1 MAQQTLYLGCHLSN
15 AKGYAAA
22 GRVALS
28 IGANTF
34 QFFTRNPRGG
44 GAKAIDPDDAEAL
57 NALCR
62 EHQFSTLVAH
72 APYTLNPCSADAK
85 VRDFAYRCLGEDIAR
100 MENFPNQVY
109 NLHPGSH
116 VGQGIESGI
125 RQTVSLIN
133 EILTPRQST
142 TVLFETMSG
151 GGSEIGGRFEQI
163 AALISGTRLQ
173 DKIGVCLDTCHV
185 FAAGYD
191 IKHDLDG
198 VLEAIGLGGDD
209 NAGARL
215 TVLRAIDKL
224 DKFDL
229 IVLDDLSYVRKDQV
243 ETSALFELIAHRYE
257 RHSLAITANQ
267 PFSAWD
273 NVFPDPAMTVAA
285 IDRLVHHAE
294 VLTLAGDSYRTRA
307 RRELLAKERNN

>member
-1 MAQQTLYLGCHLSN
+1 MEQSTLYLGCHLSN

-44 GAKAIDPDDAEAL
+44 GAKTIDPEDAEAL
-57 NALCR
+57 NVLCR
-62 EHQFSTLVAH
+62 ENRFGTLVAH

-100 MENFPNQVY
+100 MEYFPNQVY

-116 VGQGIESGI
+116 VGQGIAAGI
-125 RQTVSLIN
+125 RLNVNLIN
-133 EILTPRQST
+133 EILTPEQST

-163 AALISGTRLQ
+163 AELINGTARQ
-173 DKIGVCLDTCHV
+173 DKIGVCLDTCHI

-191 IKHDLDG
+191 VKNDLDG
-198 VLEAIGLGGDD
+198 VLEAFDKIVGLRWLKALHLNDSLFDLACGKDRHARIGEGFIGLDAMQRIAHHEAFRGLPMILETPNEPPEHGDEIK
-209 NAGARL
+209 L
-215 TVLRAIDKL
+215 LRA
-224 DKFDL
+224 
-229 IVLDDLSYVRKDQV
+229 
-243 ETSALFELIAHRYE
+243 
-257 RHSLAITANQ
+257 
-267 PFSAWD
+267 
-273 NVFPDPAMTVAA
+273 
-285 IDRLVHHAE
+285 
-294 VLTLAGDSYRTRA
+294 
-307 RRELLAKERNN
+307 

>member
-1 MAQQTLYLGCHLSN
+1 MEQQTLYLGCHLSN

-57 NALCR
+57 NTLCR
-62 EHQFSTLVAH
+62 EHEFGTLVAH
-72 APYTLNPCSADAK
+72 APYTLNPCSADVK
-85 VRDFAYRCLGEDIAR
+85 VRDFAYRCLGEDIVR
-100 MENFPNQVY
+100 MEHFPNQVY

-116 VGQGIESGI
+116 VGQGIEVGI

-133 EILTPRQST
+133 DILTPEQST

-191 IKHDLDG
+191 IKNDLDG
-198 VLEAIGLGGDD
+198 VLESFDRIVGLRWLKALHLNDSLFDLGCGKDRHARIGEGFIGLD
-209 NAGARL
+209 A
-215 TVLRAIDKL
+215 LR
-224 DKFDL
+224 
-229 IVLDDLSYVRKDQV
+229 
-243 ETSALFELIAHRYE
+243 TIAHHEAFRGLPMILE
-257 RHSLAITANQ
+257 TPNEPPEH
-267 PFSAWD
+267 
-273 NVFPDPAMTVAA
+273 
-285 IDRLVHHAE
+285 
-294 VLTLAGDSYRTRA
+294 GD
-307 RRELLAKERNN
+307 EIKLLRV